1 MEYVL
6 LDWITVFKFLWKDI
20 YDQLCEYLFNTG
32 VAVYPVVCLSDTFLT
47 VCVTWNSR
55 RSGKME
61 ITTLE
66 CPVDIYNE
74 GNLQYISYQLN
85 QILLDASLPDNC
97 PCYDI

>member
-6 LDWITVFKFLWKDI
+6 LNLLTVFRLLWSDI
-20 YDQLCEYLFNTG
+20 YDQLHDYLFKTRLE
-32 VAVYPVVCLSDTFLT
+32 VYPVVCLSDTFLT
-47 VCVTWNSR
+47 VCATWNSR

-66 CPVDIYNE
+66 CPVDIHY
-74 GNLQYISYQLN
+74 GGSLQYISYQLN
-85 QILLDASLPDNC
+85 QILLDAPLPDNY